1 MSLFKRIVKRFENK
15 TKESERFISKSKII
29 ARNEAIEK
37 YYELEKTNSLKSC
50 LACKNRASTTIDY
63 DFGLMHYCELKSPF
77 YSSDKG
83 IDCSKQCR
91 YFNQRDI
98 LALGKEYLEEDKNF
112 LKEKQ
117 SQEELIDPP
126 LEHHTY

>member
-1 MSLFKRIVKRFENK
+1 MSLFKRIAKRFENK

-50 LACKNRASTTIDY
+50 LACKNRASTIDY
-63 DFGLMHYCELKSPF
+63 DFGLMYYCELKSPF

-91 YFNQRDI
+91 YFNQIDI
-98 LALGKEYLEEDKNF
+98 LALGKEYLEEDKEF
-112 LKEKQ
+112 LEEKQ

>member
-1 MSLFKRIVKRFENK
+1 MSLFKRIAKRFENK

-50 LACKNRASTTIDY
+50 LACKNRASTIDY
-63 DFGLMHYCELKSPF
+63 DFGLMYYCELKSPF